1 MQSTNDFDTG
11 VQLRLDM
18 IGGEPL
24 AGSGFEKEE
33 PESDFHSDEED

>member
-11 VQLRLDM
+11 VQLLLDM

-24 AGSGFEKEE
+24 AGSAFEKEE
-33 PESDFHSDEED
+33 RDSDFRSDEED